1 MWDSLDQIFCINLPE
16 RKERKVFAM
25 SEFEKFT
32 DFTAV
37 KYLPAINARTLNISS
52 AVSFLTP
59 GMVGCW
65 LSHLSIYNYAKAFE
79 LNSFVVF
86 EDDFKVISGG
96 EILMKTALENIPEDW
111 EFVWLGYSYNGHENN
126 KKDEVFIKDYWM
138 IPGSTCCTHAYMVR
152 GKKTIDFLLK
162 NLTEIRNQIDL
173 QLTYEVLKNSGIKV
187 YAPTIPIFTQ
197 NGSKS
202 DVQL

>member
-16 RKERKVFAM
+16 RTDRKSVALE
-25 SEFEKFT
+25 EFSIFT
-32 DFTAV
+32 DPSRV
-37 KYLPAINARTLNISS
+37 KFLPAFNPKDLRLTSERF
-52 AVSFLTP
+52 FLTP
-59 GMVGCW
+59 GMIGCW

-79 LNSFVVF
+79 LNAFAVF
-86 EDDFKVISGG
+86 EDDFKIIDGG
-96 EILMKTALENIPEDW
+96 EALMKNALENIPEDW

-126 KKDEVFIKDYWM
+126 KKDEVYIKDYWM

-162 NLTEIRNQIDL
+162 NLSEIRNQIDL

-197 NGSKS
+197 NGFKS
-202 DVQL
+202 DVQI